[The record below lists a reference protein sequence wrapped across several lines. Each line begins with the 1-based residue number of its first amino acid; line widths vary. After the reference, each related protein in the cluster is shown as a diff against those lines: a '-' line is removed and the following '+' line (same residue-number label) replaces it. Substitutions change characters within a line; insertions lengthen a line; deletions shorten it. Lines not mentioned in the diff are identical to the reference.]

1 MLIDALAGIISR
13 VPTNIAVADVLV
25 DVNVNVFAGVMPA
38 FEFDMSVSLEEF
50 RC

>member
-25 DVNVNVFAGVMPA
+25 DVNVNVFSDVMTA
-38 FEFDMSVSLEEF
+38 FMPGPLEEF
-50 RC
+50 WC